1 MINEEFLH
9 FVWKFQLFD
18 FSDLQSTNQAS
29 LQILKPGLHN
39 HNAGPDF
46 LNARVRIGDILWC
59 GDVELHVKSSDWY
72 AHNHQVDEN
81 YDTVILHVVYENDV
95 EVKSRSGE
103 SIICLELKGLI
114 PEKYTSEYDTLFH
127 SISNLPCSYAIGNL
141 DRLFWESYSERLLI
155 ERLESKMA
163 WVQKV
168 FLAANK
174 DYQECFYRLL
184 AYALGLKINA
194 EPMLDLVDATPLL
207 MLQKHRPDRTKIE
220 ALLYGQSGLLKR
232 KYVDDY
238 PKELQQEYKFY
249 VEKYHLQSI
258 SPHQWKFF
266 RLRPSSFPSLRISYL
281 ADFVLKSEP
290 IFEELFHFQNLKSIL
305 PFFNLSLSDYWKEHY
320 VFDKKVKTLNKSLGK
335 STIDLVL
342 INAVLPFCF
351 FYARQKS
358 DEEMM
363 MRVVDSF
370 RALKYEDN
378 KIIRYYKEAGVE
390 VKSAFKSQALIH
402 LHQQYCIPRKCLN
415 CRVFNQILK

>member
-1 MINEEFLH
+1 MINEEFIH

-18 FSDLQSTNQAS
+18 FSDLQSTTQDS
-29 LQILKPGLHN
+29 IQILKPGLQN

-46 LNARVRIGDILWC
+46 LNARVRIDDILWC
-59 GDVELHVKSSDWY
+59 GDLELHVKSSDWY

-103 SIICLELKGLI
+103 SIVCLELKGLI

-127 SISNLPCSYAIGNL
+127 SISNLPCSYAIGSL
-141 DRLFWESYSERLLI
+141 DKLFWESYSERLLI

-163 WVQKV
+163 RVQDI

-174 DYQECFYRLL
+174 DYQECFFRLL
-184 AYALGLKINA
+184 TYALGLKINA
-194 EPMLDLVDATPLL
+194 EPMFSLAENTPLL
-207 MLQKHRPDRTKIE
+207 LLQKHRPDRTKIE

-238 PKELQQEYKFY
+238 PNDLQQEYKFY
-249 VEKYHLQSI
+249 VEKYKLQSI

-290 IFEELFHFQNLKSIL
+290 IFEKLFHFQNLKSVQ
-305 PFFNLSLSDYWKEHY
+305 PFFNLELSPYWNSHY
-320 VFDKKVKTLNKSLGK
+320 VFDKKVKTSNKTLGK
-335 STIDLVL
+335 FTIDLV
-342 INAVLPFCF
+342 
-351 FYARQKS
+351 FYKC
-358 DEEMM
+358 
-363 MRVVDSF
+363 SF
-370 RALKYEDN
+370 TILLFLRTT
-378 KIIRYYKEAGVE
+378 KIG
-390 VKSAFKSQALIH
+390 
-402 LHQQYCIPRKCLN
+402 
-415 CRVFNQILK
+415 

>member
-18 FSDLQSTNQAS
+18 FSDLQSTTLAS
-29 LQILKPGLHN
+29 VQILKPGLHN

-46 LNARVRIGDILWC
+46 LNARVRICDILWC

-72 AHNHQVDEN
+72 AHKHQEDEN

-103 SIICLELKGLI
+103 SIICLELKDLI

-127 SISNLPCSYAIGNL
+127 SISNLPCSYAIGSL
-141 DRLFWESYSERLLI
+141 DKLFWESYSERLLI
-155 ERLESKMA
+155 ERLEGKMA
-163 WVQKV
+163 RVQEI

-194 EPMLDLVDATPLL
+194 EPMLSLSENLPLL
-207 MLQKHRPDRTKIE
+207 LLQKHRPDRMKIE

-238 PKELQQEYKFY
+238 PNELQQEYKFY

-290 IFEELFHFQNLKSIL
+290 IFEKLFHFQNLKSVQ
-305 PFFNLSLSDYWKEHY
+305 PFFNLHLSAYWKAHY
-320 VFDKKVKTLNKSLGK
+320 VFDKKTKTSNKNLGK
-335 STIDLVL
+335 STIDLVF

-370 RALKYEDN
+370 RSLKYEDN
-378 KIIRYYKEAGVE
+378 KIVRYYKEAGVE
-390 VKSAFKSQALIH
+390 VKSAMKSQALIH